1 MHLTFINLY
10 GKRIP
15 IAISNC
21 QQITLYNILAMKQ
34 LSLDWTASRTEN
46 LDGQKKTESKRCVTL
61 YDQKKQSL
69 WNADCVWTNGANTL
83 PINGLKNRPKQI
95 SEHRSDSTMNTIT
108 HEKPNTHIYINKL
121 SWSRQVLWILQNIGD
136 LFWLKSKKSVK
147 LYIFDCGCLSNE
159 ERKKWA
165 YQMA

>member
-46 LDGQKKTESKRCVTL
+46 LDGQKKTGSKRCVTL

-69 WNADCVWTNGANTL
+69 WNADCVRTNGANTL

-108 HEKPNTHIYINKL
+108 HEKPNTHTHTSTNCLDRVKSFEYYKISVIYSDWRAK
-121 SWSRQVLWILQNIGD
+121 RV
-136 LFWLKSKKSVK
+136 
-147 LYIFDCGCLSNE
+147 
-159 ERKKWA
+159 
-165 YQMA
+165 